1 MRNTRRG
8 FILGASALLSGCSAA
23 AASATRPV
31 VMPLAETAARP
42 ASIPTYHVLRPRP
55 VVETAS
61 LDLRGV
67 VRDDLVERA
76 KSALEVHGARIT
88 NRDKIYLVDFTRHSS
103 EPRLHEVDM
112 EAGKVTTLRTA
123 HGRGSDPQ
131 HTGYARNFSNVPDSH
146 CSSIGAFVTDG
157 ASWGAEQGPNV
168 ILEGLE
174 PTNDKARERA
184 IIIHGADYADPDF
197 LAREGKLG
205 RSYGCFSVAHADL
218 PGLRERMGYG
228 RLLYAWS

>member
-23 AASATRPV
+23 AASTVRPTIV
-31 VMPLAETAARP
+31 PLAETGAQP
-42 ASIPTYHVLRPRP
+42 ASAPTYRVIRPTP
-55 VVETAS
+55 VAQAPA
-61 LDLRGV
+61 LDLKGV

-76 KSALEVHGARIT
+76 KGALEVHGGRIS
-88 NRDKIYLVDFTRHSS
+88 NRDRIYLVDFTRHSS
-103 EPRLHEVDM
+103 EPRLHEVDLH
-112 EAGKVTTLRTA
+112 AGAVTTMRTA
-123 HGRGSDPQ
+123 HGRGSDPE
-131 HTGYARNFSNVPDSH
+131 HTGFARSFSNVPDSH

-157 ASWGAEQGPNV
+157 PSWGMEQGPNV

-205 RSYGCFSVAHADL
+205 RSYGCFSVSHADL

-228 RLLYAWS
+228 RLLFAWS